1 MDGIPDKGGFFPSRW
16 VIPMLVFKASEAGLG
31 EEIVKLEIR
40 IGGYVRMDNLPDQIE
55 IPF

>member
-55 IPF
+55 IRF